1 MGKVALR
8 AHAAVVLLFL
18 WAPVAVLAVYS
29 FSASRYA
36 TQWTGFSTHW
46 YRQLFANPAIAR
58 ALGNTLAVGL
68 ASAALATVLG
78 TLLAIALER
87 RRSAVLEAVVHL
99 PLLVPEI
106 VVAVGL
112 LVFWARL
119 VRPALGA
126 AGLELGSLPAV
137 VAGHVAFQIP
147 FVAVV
152 VRARLRD
159 FDPSLL
165 EAALD
170 LGASPA
176 RAFLRVVVPFLA
188 PALASAACLALSLS
202 LDDFYITY
210 FSTAGGSGFSTLP
223 LHVYVMQGRSGM
235 TPEVNALATL
245 MLLASCALV
254 ALSLVLRPSKGGAR

>member
-8 AHAAVVLLFL
+8 GHAALVLAFL
-18 WAPVAVLAVYS
+18 WAPVAVLALYS
-29 FSASRYA
+29 FSAGRYA
-36 TQWTGFSTHW
+36 TQWSGFSLQW
-46 YRQLFANPAIAR
+46 YARLFDNPALAK
-58 ALGNTLAVGL
+58 ALFNTAAVGL
-68 ASAALATVLG
+68 SSAALATALG
-78 TLLAIALER
+78 TLLALALER
-87 RRSAVLEAVVHL
+87 RRSAVLEALVHL

-159 FDPSLL
+159 FDPALL

-170 LGASPA
+170 LGATPA
-176 RAFLRVVVPFLA
+176 RAFARVVVPFLA

-245 MLLASCALV
+245 MLLSSTLLV
-254 ALSLVLRPSKGGAR
+254 ALSLLLRPSKGGFR